1 MWLTIYLLALVALAL
16 NAPDVL
22 WQPGA
27 REFVI
32 LLGLVGAWRYSWGAV
47 HLGRALYYRGVVFPR
62 WRRAADRLGEAGAAA
77 QVYILIA
84 TYRIR
89 AETTARV
96 FQAAIA
102 EAIRYGRPATIV
114 AAIVEVGDQR
124 LIKRVFQQMSPP
136 AEVRLAFV
144 RRPPIG
150 KRHQMACS
158 LRAISRMRPPNDAAV
173 VFMDGDT
180 LLTPG
185 SLARSLPFLRL
196 MPDVDAITTDEECI
210 VANGPIMQ
218 AWHSLRFAQRH
229 QMMSSMALCR
239 RLLVVTGRMSIYRAE
254 VATDPGFIDVLE
266 NDHLDHWRFG
276 RFPLLTGEDKSTW
289 YWLLRKGRR
298 MLYLPDVSV
307 VTIEHPLAKG
317 LLPATTKLMLRWFG
331 NMLRGSSRA
340 IALGPRR
347 IGLFS
352 WWCLIDQRLSMWT
365 PLLGPVVAVLFAL
378 SKSVLFLYA
387 YLLWV
392 AMTRLVQAL
401 LLLTARPTISG
412 LYPLLIY
419 FGQVYGALVKTYILF
434 RLDRQRWTRQNIA
447 LEIRLSPWQARLQ
460 GLASAYLHLLAIG
473 TLIAAVALSTRLL
486 SLPPLL

>member
-1 MWLTIYLLALVALAL
+1 MWLIVYLLALAPLAL
-16 NAPDVL
+16 RAPDVL
-22 WQPGA
+22 GQPGA

-32 LLGLVGAWRYSWGAV
+32 LLGLVGAWRYGWGAV

-62 WRRAADRLGEAGAAA
+62 WRRAADRMGEAGAAS

-96 FQAAIA
+96 YQAAIA

-114 AAIVEVGDQR
+114 AGVVELGDQR
-124 LIKRVFQQMSPP
+124 LIKRIFQRLSPP
-136 AEVRLAFV
+136 AEVRLAFM
-144 RRPPIG
+144 RRPGIG

-158 LRAISRMRPPNDAAV
+158 LRAVSRMRPPSDAAV
-173 VFMDGDT
+173 VLVDGDT

-185 SLARSLPFLRL
+185 SLARSLPFLKL
-196 MPDVDAITTDEECI
+196 MPDVDAITTDAACI
-210 VANGPIMQ
+210 VAGGPIMQ

-229 QMMSSMALCR
+229 QMMSSMGLSR
-239 RLLVVTGRMSIYRAE
+239 RLLVITGRMAIYRAE
-254 VATDPGFIDVLE
+254 VATDPGFIDALE
-266 NDHLDHWRFG
+266 NDHLDHWRLG
-276 RFPLLTGEDKSTW
+276 RFPLLTGEDRSTW
-289 YWLLRKGRR
+289 YWLLRRGRR

-307 VTIEHPLAKG
+307 VTIEHPLAQR
-317 LLPATTKLMLRWFG
+317 LLPATTKLMLRWSG
-331 NMLRGSSRA
+331 NMLRGSARA

-347 IGLFS
+347 IGLFF

-365 PLLGPVVAVLFAL
+365 PLLGPVVALLFAL
-378 SKSVLFLYA
+378 CKSALFLYA

-412 LYPLLIY
+412 LYPPLIY
-419 FGQVYGALVKTYILF
+419 FGQVYGALVKTYLLF
-434 RLDRQRWTRQNIA
+434 RLDRQRWTRQDIA
-447 LEIRLSPWQARLQ
+447 LAAELSPSQARLRTL
-460 GLASAYLHLLAIG
+460 GSAYLHLLAIA
-473 TLIAAVALSTRLL
+473 TLITAVALSTRLL